1 MKIVQ
6 LVRCRVWLALFPLLL
21 VGAIA
26 TPAFAQSDRSE
37 VRPSTYHDVSPPLRD
52 LPPGPRVNGILEA
65 EPVRR
70 IPSSRNPSFGPD
82 PLLAPAGSAPTRLA
96 PATLRNFDGIGQGFT
111 GPAGT
116 FTVNSAPPDTNAAVG
131 PNHIVETVN
140 TDLAVFNKAGTPI
153 FGPVPINTLWSG
165 FGGGCQTSNDG
176 DPIVSYD
183 RIADRWIVSQFQV
196 STQPF
201 QQCVAVSQTADP
213 TGAYSRYAF
222 SYPDGFP
229 DYPKMGVWP
238 DAYYITYNLF
248 NNAGTSFLGTK
259 VCAFDRAK
267 MLTGAAATQ
276 QCFNTSTSFGGLL
289 PGDLDGTRLP
299 PAGAPNPVVALGTT
313 STTLATW
320 KFHVDWTTPANTTF
334 TGPTTLT
341 VPAYTEACGGGT
353 CIPQSGGGSLDSL
366 ADRLMYR
373 LAYRRFADGHQA
385 LVVNH
390 SVMAGTS
397 VGVRWYELRLD
408 ASNNPSLF
416 QAGTY
421 APDASFRWMGSAA
434 MDQSGNMALG
444 FSTSSSTLKPS
455 SRYTGRLAGD
465 AAGTITQG
473 EGTVITGAGA
483 QGSTLSRWGDYSSMS
498 IDPADDC
505 TFWFATEYIPTNG
518 TFNWRTRIA
527 SFKFPGCGA
536 ATGNDFS
543 IAAAPNTLSLAQGT
557 GGSVSINTAVVSGA
571 AESVTLSVSGVPSG
585 ATASL
590 NPSSVT
596 SGGSSTLT
604 INAGTAAPGS
614 YTLTVTGSAPS
625 ATHST
630 TVTLTIT
637 ASPDFTIAVSPASR
651 SVVAGNST
659 TYTVTTA
666 ALNGSSQT
674 ISLSVSGLPAG
685 ASGSFSPA
693 TVVAGGS
700 STLTVS
706 TTATAPATTFTV
718 TGTSTTTHSATA
730 SITVTGA
737 IPPDFTV
744 AISPASQAIAQGA
757 SGTYAVSTTALNGST
772 QSIALSVSG
781 LPAGV
786 TGSFSPATVTAGGS
800 STLTVAV
807 AATATPATTSFTVT
821 GVSGTVQHSANASVM
836 VTVGGVAVLTDGV
849 PVSNISGASG
859 SQQFWVLD
867 VPAGKDT
874 AVFTIAGG
882 SGDADLYVR
891 RGSQPTTSLWD
902 CRPFINGNTETCTFT
917 APAAGQYY
925 VMIRGFTAFSGVTL
939 TGRTT
944 TAATTPSLV
953 NGVPVT
959 NISGASGSQQFWKLT
974 VPAGRTSLKF
984 TISGGTGD
992 ADLYV
997 RSGAKPTTSTF
1008 NCRPFLNGN
1017 SETCTFTSPAAGDWY
1032 VMIRGFATFSGV
1044 TLTGTYTP

>member
-1 MKIVQ
+1 MKKIRT
-6 LVRCRVWLALFPLLL
+6 VRCRVWLALLL
-21 VGAIA
+21 VGAVA
-26 TPAFAQSDRSE
+26 PPAFAQSGRAE
-37 VRPSTYHDVSPPLRD
+37 VRPSTYHDVSIPLRD

-70 IPSSRNPSFGPD
+70 IPSSRNPTFGPD
-82 PLLAPAGSAPTRLA
+82 PLVAPTSTAPTRLA
-96 PATLRNFDGIGQGFT
+96 PATLQNFDGIGQGFT

-140 TDLAVFNKAGTPI
+140 TDLAVFNKSGTPI

-176 DPIVSYD
+176 DPVVSYD
-183 RIADRWIVSQFQV
+183 RIADRWVVSQFQV
-196 STQPF
+196 TTQPF
-201 QQCVAVSQTADP
+201 QQCIAVSQTADP

-299 PAGAPNPVVALGTT
+299 PDGAPNPVVALGTT

-334 TGPTTLT
+334 TGPVTLT
-341 VPAYTEACGGGT
+341 VPAYTEACSGGT

-373 LAYRRFADGHQA
+373 LAYRTFADGHQA

-390 SVMAGTS
+390 SVTAGTS
-397 VGVRWYELRLD
+397 VGIRWYELRLD
-408 ASNNPSLF
+408 LGNNPTVF

-421 APDASFRWMGSAA
+421 APDSSFRWMGSAA

-455 SRYTGRLAGD
+455 IRYTGRLAGD

-473 EGTVITGAGA
+473 EGTVITGPGA

-498 IDPADDC
+498 IDPVDDC
-505 TFWFATEYIPTNG
+505 TFWFATEYIPGNG
-518 TFNWRTRIA
+518 TFNWKTRIA
-527 SFKFPGCGA
+527 SFKLPGCGVVA
-536 ATGNDFS
+536 GNDFS
-543 IAAAPNTLSLAQGT
+543 IAAAPSSLPLVQGASGNVT
-557 GGSVSINTAVVSGA
+557 ISTAVVSGA
-571 AESVTLSVSGVPSG
+571 AESVTLSVSGVPAG
-585 ATASL
+585 ATASFGP
-590 NPSSVT
+590 NSVT
-596 SGGSSTLT
+596 SGSSSTLT
-604 INAGTAAPGS
+604 INAGTATPGT
-614 YTLTVTGSAPS
+614 YTLTVTGTASS

-630 TVTLTIT
+630 MVTLTISG
-637 ASPDFTIAVSPASR
+637 SPDFTLAVSPASQ
-651 SVVAGNST
+651 SVVAGNSAV
-659 TYTVTTA
+659 YTVTTT
-666 ALNGSSQT
+666 ALNGSTQS

-685 ASGSFSPA
+685 ATGTFSPA
-693 TVVAGGS
+693 TVAAGGS
-700 STLTVS
+700 STLTV
-706 TTATAPATTFTV
+706 TTSATASATTFTV
-718 TGTSTTTHSATA
+718 AGTSTTTHSATA
-730 SITVTGA
+730 SITITA
-737 IPPDFTV
+737 ALAPDFSV
-744 AISPASQAIAQGA
+744 AVSPASQAIAQGA
-757 SGTYAVSTTALNGST
+757 SGTYTVATAPLNGST

-786 TGSFSPATVTAGGS
+786 TGTFSPATVTAGGS
-800 STLTVAV
+800 STFTVAV
-807 AATATPATTSFTVT
+807 ASTATASTTTFTVT
-821 GVSGTVQHSANASVM
+821 GTSSTTQHSAAASVT
-836 VTVGGVAVLTDGV
+836 VTTGGGISVLTDGV
-849 PVSNISGASG
+849 PVSGISGATG
-859 SQQFWVLD
+859 SQQFWVMD

-874 AVFTIAGG
+874 VVFTISGG

-891 RGSQPTTSLWD
+891 RGAQPTTSLFD
-902 CRPFINGNTETCTFT
+902 CRPFISGNNETCTFNL
-917 APAAGQYY
+917 PAAGQYY
-925 VMIRGFTAFSGVTL
+925 VMIRGFSAFSGVTL

-953 NGVPVT
+953 SGVPVT
-959 NISGASGSQQFWKLT
+959 NISGASGSQQFWKLA
-974 VPAGRTSLKF
+974 VPAGKTSLTF
-984 TISGGTGD
+984 TIGGGTGD

-997 RSGAKPTTSTF
+997 RFGARPTTSTF
-1008 NCRPFLNGN
+1008 NCRPFINGN
-1017 SETCTFTSPAAGDWY
+1017 NETCTLTNPAAGDWY
-1032 VMIRGFATFSGV
+1032 VMIRGFTAFSGV
-1044 TLTGTYTP
+1044 TLKGTYTP

>member
-1 MKIVQ
+1 MKSIR
-6 LVRCRVWLALFPLLL
+6 LVRCRVWLALISLLL

-26 TPAFAQSDRSE
+26 PPAFAQSDRSE

-82 PLLAPAGSAPTRLA
+82 PLLAPTGTAPTRLA

-289 PGDLDGTRLP
+289 PGDLDGTLLP

-313 STTLATW
+313 STTLASW

-373 LAYRRFADGHQA
+373 LAYRNFADGHQA

-390 SVMAGTS
+390 SVMAGTG

-408 ASNNPSLF
+408 AGNNLSLF

-483 QGSTLSRWGDYSSMS
+483 QGSTLSRWGDYASMS

-527 SFKFPGCGA
+527 SFKFPECG
-536 ATGNDFS
+536 
-543 IAAAPNTLSLAQGT
+543 
-557 GGSVSINTAVVSGA
+557 V
-571 AESVTLSVSGVPSG
+571 
-585 ATASL
+585 
-590 NPSSVT
+590 
-596 SGGSSTLT
+596 
-604 INAGTAAPGS
+604 AG
-614 YTLTVTGSAPS
+614 
-625 ATHST
+625 
-630 TVTLTIT
+630 
-637 ASPDFTIAVSPASR
+637 SPDFTLGVSPASR

-659 TYTVTTA
+659 TYTVSTA
-666 ALNGSSQT
+666 ALNGSTQS
-674 ISLSVSGLPAG
+674 ISLSVSSLPAG

-693 TVVAGGS
+693 SVTAGGS
-700 STLTVS
+700 STLTV
-706 TTATAPATTFTV
+706 TTSAAAPATTFTV

-730 SITVTGA
+730 SITVSATL
-737 IPPDFTV
+737 PPDFSV
-744 AISPASQAIAQGA
+744 AVSPASQAIAQGA
-757 SGTYAVSTTALNGST
+757 SGTYAVSTSPLNGST
-772 QSIALSVSG
+772 QSIAFSISG
-781 LPAGV
+781 LPTGV

-800 STLTVAV
+800 STLTLTVAST
-807 AATATPATTSFTVT
+807 AATSTTTFTVT
-821 GVSGTVQHSANASVM
+821 GTSGTVQHSVNASVT
-836 VTVGGVAVLTDGV
+836 VTTGSGVSVLTDGV
-849 PVSNISGASG
+849 PVTNISGATG

-874 AVFTIAGG
+874 LVFTTSGG

-891 RGSQPTTSLWD
+891 RGAQPTTSVFD
-902 CRPFINGNTETCTFT
+902 CRPFVNGNSETCTFN

-925 VMIRGFTAFSGVTL
+925 VMIRGFSAFSGVTL

-944 TAATTPSLV
+944 ATASLV

-959 NISGASGSQQFWKLT
+959 NISGASGSQQFWKLA
-974 VPAGRTSLKF
+974 VPAGETSLTF

-997 RSGAKPTTSTF
+997 RLGAKPTTSTF
-1008 NCRPFLNGN
+1008 NCRPFIGGN
-1017 SETCTFTSPAAGDWY
+1017 SETCTFTNPAAGDWY
-1032 VMIRGFATFSGV
+1032 VMIRGFTAFSGV
-1044 TLTGTYTP
+1044 TLRGTYTP